1 MIEKKIKT
9 YYAELNYSIDQSQIV
24 EGVTL
29 TKGTPVEISKE
40 LYEQFKNSPNKYVT
54 ATTFIGG
61 NAISPKIERLLL
73 TTKTVTELVE
83 DEQEEAEKEAVKS
96 NFAGELGAK
105 PKPRGG
111 GKPKQGQ
118 ATEETKDDDKEEA
131 KAEETLEETK
141 EATVETEE
149 TKVD

>member
-9 YYAELNYSIDQSQIV
+9 YYAELNYSIDQSQTV
-24 EGVTL
+24 EGITL
-29 TKGTPVEISKE
+29 TKGTPVEISKD
-40 LYEQFKNSPNKYVT
+40 LYEKFKNSPNKYVT

-61 NAISPKIERLLL
+61 MAISPKIERLLL

-96 NFAGELGAK
+96 NFAGDMGAK

-118 ATEETKDDDKEEA
+118 ATEEAKEEA
-131 KAEETLEETK
+131 KAEQAPEENK

>member
-9 YYAELNYSIDQSQIV
+9 YYAELNYSIDQSQTV
-24 EGVTL
+24 EGTTL
-29 TKGTPVEISKE
+29 TKGTPVEISKD
-40 LYEQFKNSPNKYVT
+40 LYEKFKNSPNKYVT

-61 NAISPKIERLLL
+61 MAISPKIERLLL

-96 NFAGELGAK
+96 NFAGELGTK
-105 PKPRGG
+105 PKPRAGA
-111 GKPKQGQ
+111 KPKQEQ
-118 ATEETKDDDKEEA
+118 APEEN
-131 KAEETLEETK
+131 K

>member
-24 EGVTL
+24 EGITL
-29 TKGTPVEISKE
+29 TKGTPIEISKD
-40 LYEQFKNSPNKYVT
+40 LYEKFKNSPNKYVT

-61 NAISPKIERLLL
+61 MAISPKIERLLL

-96 NFAGELGAK
+96 NFAGEMGAK

-111 GKPKQGQ
+111 GRPKQGQ
-118 ATEETKDDDKEEA
+118 ATEEAKEEA
-131 KAEETLEETK
+131 KAEQAPEENK

>member
-24 EGVTL
+24 EGITL
-29 TKGTPVEISKE
+29 TKGTPVEISKD
-40 LYEQFKNSPNKYVT
+40 LYEKFKNSPNKYVT

-61 NAISPKIERLLL
+61 MAISPKIERLLL

-105 PKPRGG
+105 PNKRGG
-111 GKPKQGQ
+111 AKPKPEQ
-118 ATEETKDDDKEEA
+118 ATEEAKEEQIP
-131 KAEETLEETK
+131 EETK

-149 TKVD
+149 TKAD

>member
-29 TKGTPVEISKE
+29 TKGTPVEISKD
-40 LYEQFKNSPNKYVT
+40 LYEKFKNSPNKYVT

-61 NAISPKIERLLL
+61 MAISPKIERLLL

-96 NFAGELGAK
+96 NFAGELGTK
-105 PKPRGG
+105 PKPRAGA
-111 GKPKQGQ
+111 KPKQGQ
-118 ATEETKDDDKEEA
+118 ATEEAKEEA
-131 KAEETLEETK
+131 KAEQAPEENK